1 MHPSSRAQFFVVR
14 INRWWVAGALA
25 LILAGVVLPWRGLRS
40 ADSGAARV
48 AEGVTLLGFDFSGMT
63 EREARALLDD
73 LATGYR
79 TLPVSARRFES
90 ADGIPYTV
98 PELNG
103 YELDVE
109 RTWLRLATAPPG
121 TAVEPVIRVQPA
133 ETRLA
138 DLPLSAI
145 RQGNSEK
152 QAVALLINV
161 DWGTEELARMLPILK
176 RKDAKATFFLSGRWA
191 EQNPNMTRLIAA
203 DGHEVATHGHNLTH
217 GPKAL
222 ARAGRLKEDIAQS
235 VRIIEGL
242 TGQPVRYYAPHRAE
256 VDQAILQTAADLNL
270 RTVLYSLDTVDWNEQ
285 YATPERILQTFQKAK
300 AGDLILLHPK
310 PNTVQV
316 LEQAIDLLQS
326 RSYRL
331 VTLSEM
337 LSPDPLPPGA
347 TGTGTRP
354 KRDRPEE
361 D

>member
-1 MHPSSRAQFFVVR
+1 MYRSSRAQFIVVR
-14 INRWWVAGALA
+14 VNRWWAAGLAALLLAVLA
-25 LILAGVVLPWRGLRS
+25 LPWGLPGRAADRGGLR
-40 ADSGAARV
+40 V
-48 AEGVTLLGFDFSGMT
+48 AQGVTLLGFDFSGMS
-63 EREARALLDD
+63 EREARERLEE

-79 TLPVSARRFES
+79 ALPVSARRFES
-90 ADGIPYTV
+90 AEGIPYTV

-109 RTWLRLATAPPG
+109 GTWLRLATAPPG
-121 TAVEPVIRVQPA
+121 TAVEPAVRVEPA
-133 ETRLA
+133 PTRMA

-161 DWGTEELARMLPILK
+161 DWGTDELARMLPILK
-176 RKDAKATFFLSGRWA
+176 RKDARATFFLSGRWA
-191 EQNPNMTRLIAA
+191 EQNANLTRLIAA

-222 ARAGRLKEDIAQS
+222 ARAGRLKDDIAQS
-235 VRIIEGL
+235 VKVIEEI
-242 TGQPVRYYAPHRAE
+242 TGHTVKYYAPHKAE

-285 YATPERILQTFQKAK
+285 YATPERILETFRKAK
-300 AGDLILLHPK
+300 AGDLILMHPK
-310 PNTVQV
+310 PNTVKV

-326 RSYRL
+326 RGYRL

-337 LSPDPLPPGA
+337 LSPEPLLPGHA
-347 TGTGTRP
+347 QH
-354 KRDRPEE
+354 E
-361 D
+361 DGE

>member
-1 MHPSSRAQFFVVR
+1 MYRSSRAQFVVVR

-25 LILAGVVLPWRGLRS
+25 LLLATVALPWGGRRPA
-40 ADSGAARV
+40 ADNGALRV
-48 AEGVTLLGFDFSGMT
+48 AQGVTLLGFDFSGMT
-63 EREARALLDD
+63 EREAKALLGE

-79 TLPVSARRFES
+79 ALPVSARRYES
-90 ADGIPYTV
+90 ADGIAYTV

-109 RTWLRLATAPPG
+109 RSWLRLATAPPG
-121 TAVEPVIRVQPA
+121 TAVEPAVQVQPA

-138 DLPLSAI
+138 DLPLGAI

-161 DWGTEELARMLPILK
+161 DWGTEELTRMLPILK
-176 RKDAKATFFLSGRWA
+176 RKDARATFFLSGRWA
-191 EQNPNMTRLIAA
+191 EQNPNLTRLIAA

-217 GPKAL
+217 GPTAL
-222 ARAGRLKEDIAQS
+222 ARAGRLKDDIAQS
-235 VRIIEGL
+235 VRVIEEI
-242 TGQPVRYYAPHRAE
+242 TGRKVKYYAPHKAE
-256 VDQAILQTAADLNL
+256 VDQAVLQTAADLNL
-270 RTVLYSLDTVDWNEQ
+270 QTVLYSLDTVDWNEQ
-285 YATPERILQTFQKAK
+285 YATPARILETFQKAK
-300 AGDLILLHPK
+300 AGDLILMHPK

-326 RSYRL
+326 RGYRL

-347 TGTGTRP
+347 TGLQP
-354 KRDRPEE
+354 PEE
-361 D
+361 GTGGSR